1 MKINFQKGGELM
13 EGEMFFQI
21 IEAINAIKGL
31 FDKNSDGNFDGELL
45 PQEVTDLFASLSDG
59 EQGNNDIENILVEI
73 KDSLMYDENYTALSE
88 ISSRLELI
96 DTRLDTEF
104 EVINNGMGL
113 IIVSLITI
121 LSWKFF
127 GWLFRLVSV

>member
-1 MKINFQKGGELM
+1 MEL
-13 EGEMFFQI
+13 ETALEI
-21 IEAINAIKGL
+21 TSAINAIKGL
-31 FDKNSDGNFDGELL
+31 FDKDSDGSFDGELL
-45 PQEVTDLFASLSDG
+45 PQEVTDLLVSLSDG
-59 EQGNNDIENILVEI
+59 EQGNNDIEILLTEI
-73 KDSLMYDENYTALSE
+73 KDSLMYNEDYTALSE
-88 ISSRLELI
+88 ISSRLEVI

-127 GWLFRLVSV
+127 GWLIRFVSI

>member
-13 EGEMFFQI
+13 EV
-21 IEAINAIKGL
+21 IETVITISEIADLLKSI
-31 FDKNSDGNFDGELL
+31 FDSDGDGELI
-45 PQEVTDLFASLSDG
+45 PQEVSDLLKSLSDG
-59 EQGNNDIENILVEI
+59 EHGNNDLEKL
-73 KDSLMYDENYTALSE
+73 LMYDDEHSALSE

-127 GWLFRLVSV
+127 GWLIRLISV